1 MTSYSYG
8 HSAEDTRAC
17 LESDD
22 GEVELLGV
30 KLSGDLR
37 GLLFEAEV
45 EQRFRNPND
54 TNIEVIYSFPL
65 PWGAVLLGVDVT
77 LGGQR
82 LSGTVVEKKKAE
94 ARYENALTEGNAAIM
109 LERNHDQSYSLNLGN
124 LAAGEDC
131 VIRLRYA
138 QTLEFA
144 QQSLRLMIP
153 TVLAPR
159 YGDPVRDGGLM
170 PHQVPEHSLS
180 VEYPFELIVRLHG
193 PLAQARVASPSH
205 PIAVAFSEG
214 PMLEVSLARK
224 AFLDRDF
231 VLNIDQLAH
240 SALAVAA
247 ADSAKE
253 GQVALL
259 ASFCPQI
266 PQHASSDAAIKILV
280 DCSGSM
286 GGDSIGAAKRA
297 LLAIVDRLAPNER
310 FSLSRFGSTVEHRT
324 RGLWKL
330 TEITRQAARRWV
342 ETLDADLGGT
352 EMETA
357 LKSTFALSDDRE
369 QGQSDVL
376 LITDGEIYAIDAVLE
391 AAKASGHRIF
401 AVGIGSSPAEDL
413 LRRMAET
420 SGGACEFIAPGEA
433 VEPAVLRMFGRLRS
447 PRLQKLRLEW
457 PKGTKATWVSALPLS
472 VFDGETLNVFA
483 LLKEAPKGELQLL
496 GQASDDAA
504 PEPITSL
511 ALPSELASGDALA
524 RLGAATH
531 IHQLGQGKAKK
542 ARSLALDYQLV
553 TEHTNFLLLH
563 ERAEDEKAKD
573 MPELKKI
580 AQMMPAGWGGF
591 GSVHE
596 KICAFEISAS
606 GSMDYLEEVPEFLR
620 MESSLDL
627 DDSYLEAPMFSRR
640 AGPIAREDAE
650 PSFDKYDSKHWV
662 QSDHYS
668 GLSPLGLAEWLRITP
683 EEEWPNSFEELGDLG
698 LGVWILDWLEWHLGQ
713 LDGITETELVG
724 TFLQLMAREEIRQAL
739 KSGSQINLGE
749 KAQVLLEALAED
761 LREMSADEWPEKV
774 LALDL

>member
-1 MTSYSYG
+1 MTSYSY
-8 HSAEDTRAC
+8 SAEDTRAC

-54 TNIEVIYSFPL
+54 TNIEIIYSFPL

-77 LGGQR
+77 LGDKR
-82 LSGTVVEKKKAE
+82 LSGTVVEKKKAA

-124 LAAGEDC
+124 LAPKEDC
-131 VIRLRYA
+131 IIKLRYA

-153 TVLAPR
+153 TLLAPR

-170 PHQVPEHSLS
+170 PHQTPEHSLR
-180 VEYPFELIVRLHG
+180 VEYPFELVVRLHG
-193 PLAQARVASPSH
+193 SLAQSRVASPSH

-214 PMLEVSLARK
+214 PVLEISLARK

-231 VLNIDQLAH
+231 VLNIDQLAQ

-247 ADSAKE
+247 PDSTKE

-266 PQHASSDAAIKILV
+266 PQHATSDAAIKILV

-297 LLAIVDRLAPNER
+297 LLAIVNSLAPEER
-310 FSLSRFGSTVEHRT
+310 FALSRFGSTVEHRT
-324 RGLWKL
+324 RGLWKM
-330 TEITRQAARRWV
+330 TDITRNSARRWV
-342 ETLDADLGGT
+342 EALDADLGGT
-352 EMETA
+352 EMEKA

-369 QGQSDVL
+369 NGQSDVL
-376 LITDGEIYAIDAVLE
+376 LITDGEIYAIDAVIA

-401 AVGIGSSPAEDL
+401 TVGIGSSPAEAL

-447 PRLQKLRLEW
+447 PRLQQLRLEW
-457 PKGTKATWVSALPLS
+457 PEGTKATWISALPLS

-483 LLKEAPKGELQLL
+483 LLKEVPSGELRLL
-496 GQASDDAA
+496 GQASNDSS

-511 ALPSELASGDALA
+511 ALPRELASGDALA
-524 RLGAATH
+524 RLAAATR
-531 IHQLGQGKAKK
+531 IRQLDETQEAD
-542 ARSLALDYQLV
+542 ARTLALDYQLV

-563 ERAEDEKAKD
+563 ERAEDEKPKD

-580 AQMMPAGWGGF
+580 AQMMPAGWGGL

-596 KICAFEISAS
+596 EAYAEISYCLS
-606 GSMDYLEEVPEFLR
+606 ESMEI
-620 MESSLDL
+620 LDAGPAEMII
-627 DDSYLEAPMFSRR
+627 DRLEAPMFSRR
-640 AGPIAREDAE
+640 ASPIASEDAE
-650 PSFDKYDSKHWV
+650 PSFDKYDPAHWIN
-662 QSDHYS
+662 SDHYT
-668 GLSPLGLAEWLRITP
+668 GLSPLGLAEWLRLTP
-683 EEEWPNSFEELGDLG
+683 EDEWPSSFEELRDLG
-698 LGVWILDWLEWHLGQ
+698 LGDWIFDWLEWRLGQ
-713 LDGITETELVG
+713 LDGDTEEEVVASFLKFMASQEVRAALDSG
-724 TFLQLMAREEIRQAL
+724 TAVKPTHTGNKVE
-739 KSGSQINLGE
+739 
-749 KAQVLLEALAED
+749 EALAKD
-761 LREMSADEWPEKV
+761 LQGMTKDAWPEKV